1 MLVDANVLLYA
12 VDATSAHHARAARWL
27 ERVLNGP
34 RRVAFPWQTLGAFA
48 RIATHPRVAHEPL
61 TADEAWTYAE
71 RWLACDPAWIPSV
84 SERTAVV
91 LGDLLRR
98 TGATGNL
105 IPDAQLAA
113 LAIEHGLTVIS
124 ADTDF
129 ARFPGV
135 RWENPVGA
143 EPLDS

>member
-1 MLVDANVLLYA
+1 VLLDANVLLYA
-12 VDATSAHHARAARWL
+12 VDAQSPHHARAARWL
-27 ERVLNGP
+27 EAALNGS
-34 RRVAFPWQTLGAFA
+34 RRVAFPWQTLGAFV
-48 RIATHPRVAHEPL
+48 RIATHPRVAREPL
-61 TADEAWTYAE
+61 TPDEAWTYVE
-71 RWLACDPAWIPSV
+71 RWLACGPVWIPPV
-84 SERTAVV
+84 SERTATV
-91 LGDLLRR
+91 LGDLLRQ

-105 IPDAQLAA
+105 TPDAQLAA

-143 EPLDS
+143 EPHD